1 MVTSRDVAAHAGV
14 SQATVSR
21 VMAKKP
27 GVTAATVEKVMDAAR
42 KVGYVP
48 HGAARAMK
56 TGRSGNIGVVVQ
68 DLSNPYYP
76 ELLEA
81 LDAEARLKEVRLV
94 VWLSGKRANPA
105 AIDAIRSG
113 SIDGLLFT
121 TATQSSEELA
131 EAIQGSRPVV
141 LVNRRISNLPFDQIA
156 TDNVTGGRL
165 VASHFLSGGHQ
176 HIGFVGGP
184 LDASTTVDRLAGF
197 AARLLEEGQ
206 VLPQDLIVH
215 TEYSHRAGFEAFGEL
230 IKAGKNITAVFCA
243 NDLLATG
250 VIDAHREFSKGTDRT
265 LAVVGFDNV
274 SLSEWSTYSLTTVR
288 QDSRS
293 MARWAIRRILMRIQ
307 DPTVLAIQKLLPP
320 ELIIRRSSP

>member
-1 MVTSRDVAAHAGV
+1 MVTSRDVARQAGV

-21 VMAKKP
+21 VMRQKP
-27 GVTAATVEKVMDAAR
+27 GVAGATVEKVLEAAS

-48 HGAARAMK
+48 HGAARTMK
-56 TGRSGNIGVVVQ
+56 TGRSGNIGVVVD

-81 LDAEARLKEVRLV
+81 LDAEARASEVRLV
-94 VWLSGKRANPA
+94 VWLAGEKANPG
-105 AIDAIRSG
+105 AIEAIRSG

-121 TATQSSEELA
+121 TATQSSHELA
-131 EAIQGSRPVV
+131 EAIQGDRPVV
-141 LVNRRISNLPFDQIA
+141 LLNRRIPDLPFDQIA
-156 TDNVTGGRL
+156 TDNAEGGRL
-165 VASHFLSGGHQ
+165 VASHFLSRGHQ

-184 LDASTTVDRLAGF
+184 LDASTTFDRLLGF
-197 AARLLEEGQ
+197 EERLAEGGL
-206 VLPQDLIVH
+206 VLSNERIVH
-215 TEYSHRAGFEAFGEL
+215 SEYSHKAGFEAYLQLVESN
-230 IKAGKNITAVFCA
+230 KNITAVFCA

-250 VIDAHREFSKGTDRT
+250 VVDSHREMTKDRGRP

-288 QDSRS
+288 QDSS
-293 MARWAIRRILMRIQ
+293 AMARWGIGRILERIQ
-307 DPTVLAIQKLLPP
+307 NPGVLAVQKLLSP